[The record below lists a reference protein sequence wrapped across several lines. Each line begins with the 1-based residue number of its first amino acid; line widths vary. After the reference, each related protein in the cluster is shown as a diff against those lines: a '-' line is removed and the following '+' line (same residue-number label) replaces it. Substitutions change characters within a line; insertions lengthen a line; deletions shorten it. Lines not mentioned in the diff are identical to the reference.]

1 MSYLKPEVVDLGDL
15 ISLTQAGAIG
25 NAEDGTGK
33 FVFVDT
39 PPAQV
44 SVVIIP

>member
-1 MSYLKPEVVDLGDL
+1 MSYFKPEVVDLGDL

-25 NAEDGTGK
+25 NTEDGAGK
-33 FVFVDT
+33 FVFIDT
-39 PPAQV
+39 PPADV